1 MNVVIAIVITAG
13 LSVLVG
19 ICYGNERYREG
30 FNRGAAKEREAAEKD
45 YNAGYSDGYRAG
57 KEKGKKEALKEM
69 LKEDTALT
77 TIPYTNTILL
87 HRTETLTLEEEH
99 ETRRSREE
107 LINWH
112 TNHLYERLLNDAK
125 RAIDITVKEPNATG
139 ETEIEGRLVVTLRG

>member
-30 FNRGAAKEREAAEKD
+30 FKRGELKEKKKSLEVYE
-45 YNAGYSDGYRAG
+45 NGYQAG
-57 KEKGKKEALKEM
+57 KQKGKEEALKEM

-77 TIPYTNTILL
+77 TIPYTNTIIL
-87 HRTETLTLEEEH
+87 HRKETVTLEEEY
-99 ETRRSREE
+99 ETRRTREE

-112 TNHLYERLLNDAK
+112 TNHLYERILNDAK
-125 RAIDITVKEPNATG
+125 RAIDITVNKPNVTG

>member
-19 ICYGNERYREG
+19 IYYGNEQYKKG
-30 FNRGAAKEREAAEKD
+30 FKRGELKEKRKSLEIYE
-45 YNAGYSDGYRAG
+45 NGYKAG
-57 KEKGKKEALKEM
+57 KQKGKKEALKES
-69 LKEDTALT
+69 LEEATGLVS
-77 TIPYTNTILL
+77 IPYTNTILL